1 MPKHSAMCVQRF
13 DDSRN
18 SAIHITYRI
27 SLRYSSLREP
37 RDPLSKVVFHFS
49 IKKVRQKKSVV
60 YKWLGLFQSLIL
72 ASQTLSKNPKNIV
85 NAQSVKKLSW

>member
-1 MPKHSAMCVQRF
+1 
-13 DDSRN
+13 
-18 SAIHITYRI
+18 
-27 SLRYSSLREP
+27 
-37 RDPLSKVVFHFS
+37 
-49 IKKVRQKKSVV
+49 VV